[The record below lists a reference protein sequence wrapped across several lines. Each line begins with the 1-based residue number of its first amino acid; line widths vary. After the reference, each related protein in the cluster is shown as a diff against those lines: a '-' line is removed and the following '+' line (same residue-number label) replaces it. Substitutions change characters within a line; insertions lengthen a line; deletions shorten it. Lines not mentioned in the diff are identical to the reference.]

1 MYTDTSLESDIISYN
16 PSEETLEKLSGF
28 YFNQKTGYYEIWWT
42 KVNKN
47 KEDEIILMARI
58 KDLRDIDTVLME
70 MIQFWN
76 GSYDFLLKRVTFH

>member
-16 PSEETLEKLSGF
+16 PNDETLEKLSGF

-42 KVNKN
+42 KINKN

-58 KDLRDIDTVLME
+58 KDLRDIDNVLME

-76 GSYDFLLKRVTFH
+76 GSYDLLLQRVTFH